1 MPHDAPETDYLV
13 VGAGA
18 TAMAFVDTLLDHSD
32 ASVTIV
38 DRRKAPGGHW
48 NDAYPFVRLHQ
59 PSAWYGVVSRPVPE
73 TSGQG
78 ASSEHRAT
86 GAEVL
91 AYFDRL
97 MHERF
102 LPSGR
107 VTWLP
112 GVDYLSGDHG
122 IHQLRHVD
130 GGGESLLT
138 VRRKLVDATHARTEV
153 PATHPP
159 KYAVAA
165 GVQCVAPNRLPE
177 LELSFARYT
186 VIGSGKTGMD
196 ACLWLLDNGVEAA
209 RIRWIRPRDAWL
221 QDRANMQT
229 GIQHFRGLI
238 GQFDAIAEASD
249 DADLFARLEA
259 GRLLCRIDESVQPT
273 TFRCAIVSRDELARL
288 RSIEDVVR
296 LGRVRAIEPTR
307 ICLDGGVEAA
317 IADTLYINCSA
328 GALQP
333 QPSLPVFDGNVIN
346 LLYVIRCRPLPS
358 AAVIAYVESRFEDE
372 AEKNLLCAP
381 VGLPEVPSDWLALW
395 SATLNNMAQWA
406 KHPAMNNW
414 FNACRLSST
423 ALMTLGADGVDA
435 SRLGR
440 LRESSV
446 KAGAAAVRLKQVMVS
461 SR

>member
-48 NDAYPFVRLHQ
+48 TDAYPYVRLHQ

-130 GGGESLLT
+130 GGGESGHVARGNAATGVGAIRDHHNGL
-138 VRRKLVDATHARTEV
+138 VR
-153 PATHPP
+153 
-159 KYAVAA
+159 
-165 GVQCVAPNRLPE
+165 APQRREP
-177 LELSFARYT
+177 
-186 VIGSGKTGMD
+186 
-196 ACLWLLDNGVEAA
+196 
-209 RIRWIRPRDAWL
+209 PRD
-221 QDRANMQT
+221 R
-229 GIQHFRGLI
+229 R
-238 GQFDAIAEASD
+238 
-249 DADLFARLEA
+249 R
-259 GRLLCRIDESVQPT
+259 RIV
-273 TFRCAIVSRDELARL
+273 
-288 RSIEDVVR
+288 
-296 LGRVRAIEPTR
+296 
-307 ICLDGGVEAA
+307 
-317 IADTLYINCSA
+317 
-328 GALQP
+328 
-333 QPSLPVFDGNVIN
+333 
-346 LLYVIRCRPLPS
+346 
-358 AAVIAYVESRFEDE
+358 
-372 AEKNLLCAP
+372 
-381 VGLPEVPSDWLALW
+381 
-395 SATLNNMAQWA
+395 
-406 KHPAMNNW
+406 
-414 FNACRLSST
+414 
-423 ALMTLGADGVDA
+423 
-435 SRLGR
+435 
-440 LRESSV
+440 
-446 KAGAAAVRLKQVMVS
+446 
-461 SR
+461 